1 MPSLIVFSE
10 SPNPLMTRFLL
21 LYLVPCLLIPTSA
34 FAQKQVQGPRKV
46 TDDSIEVTVTGVR
59 LHVADEQLDF
69 ANAARPSL
77 YPTGSREAQIWFS
90 IGFMLDSCR
99 IKKFERVESGQ
110 AKSGTTTNNLTFRCH
125 YKASEFRSAIND
137 LMD

>member
-1 MPSLIVFSE
+1 MSRRI
-10 SPNPLMTRFLL
+10 LL
-21 LYLVPCLLIPTSA
+21 LLIPCVLIPTSLL
-34 FAQKQVQGPRKV
+34 AQKQVQGPRKV
-46 TDDSIEVTVTGVR
+46 TSDSIEVTVTGVR
-59 LHVADEQLDF
+59 LHIADSQLNF
-69 ANAARPSL
+69 AKSARPNL

-99 IKKFERVESGQ
+99 IKSFERVESGQ

-125 YKASEFRSAIND
+125 YKASEFRSAIDD

>member
-1 MPSLIVFSE
+1 MSRHVFILLI
-10 SPNPLMTRFLL
+10 
-21 LYLVPCLLIPTSA
+21 PCLLIPASA

-46 TDDSIEVTVTGVR
+46 TSDSIEVTVTGVR
-59 LHVADEQLDF
+59 LRIANEQLEF
-69 ANAARPSL
+69 ANAASPTL

-99 IKKFERVESGQ
+99 IRKFERVESGQ